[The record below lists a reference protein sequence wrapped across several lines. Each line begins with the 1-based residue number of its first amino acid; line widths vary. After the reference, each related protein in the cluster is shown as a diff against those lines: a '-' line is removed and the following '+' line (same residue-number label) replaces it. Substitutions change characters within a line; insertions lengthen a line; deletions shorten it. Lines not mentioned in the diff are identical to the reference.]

1 MKRFIHFM
9 NAGVKR
15 ERNARGWSE
24 PAAASLVSHS
34 ACPSSG
40 GISKS
45 LLHGHISPPQME
57 DKYLWR
63 PERAGPRPCFCSS
76 AVAPGHKA
84 PLVCGAGFRRG
95 NVPLFKQ
102 KECVLASVAGISFL
116 TPDGARHVKT
126 SGACCSRSLSETVA
140 LVSQGARITRTRKD
154 VRSRCCLARPVVPG
168 VYAWL
173 ESDPVPWVPLLL
185 PTHSCWQSGRVCMCR
200 PPCTSVW
207 FMSSGEHL
215 RTGQVQAQAP
225 ALSRGWLGFLAQQ

>member
-1 MKRFIHFM
+1 MDTFHLHKWKI
-9 NAGVKR
+9 NT
-15 ERNARGWSE
+15 
-24 PAAASLVSHS
+24 
-34 ACPSSG
+34 SG
-40 GISKS
+40 GQSGLGPGPVS
-45 LLHGHISPPQME
+45 AALQWRQATRLLLSVEQDSDGEMS
-57 DKYLWR
+57 
-63 PERAGPRPCFCSS
+63 
-76 AVAPGHKA
+76 
-84 PLVCGAGFRRG
+84 
-95 NVPLFKQ
+95 LFKQ

-126 SGACCSRSLSETVA
+126 SGGCCSRSLSETVA

-173 ESDPVPWVPLLL
+173 ESDPVPRVPLLL
-185 PTHSCWQSGRVCMCR
+185 PIHSCWQSGRVCMCR